1 MAETALSQ
9 LPVYSARPTLRLD
22 GQDDERVSL
31 LLSSM
36 VMDESEGG
44 LGSLTLQFDN
54 WVATG
59 DGGAELAFGAAS
71 RLRLG
76 CQLAVYAGDA
86 NAPVEIFQGR
96 LSALEIVCQDGQP
109 PQLLALAEDALGAAL
124 RSRRSAVYTDMS
136 PADVVQRIAAGLGLA
151 ADVSGLASPVATWA
165 QLNETDL
172 GFLRRL
178 LGRFDA
184 DLQTVGQRLQVA
196 PRSEVQRGSLE
207 LTLYSQL
214 SRVRITAD
222 LAHQATAV
230 SVAGWNAVDG
240 QPVAATASA
249 ISHAGPGAGRSGLA
263 WAADTLGERPEHLG
277 QPAVATDDE
286 ARAVAEAALDQ
297 RARRFVQADGV
308 AEGNARLRV
317 GCQVRLRGIGS
328 AFDNTYYVHRACHRF
343 DLRHGYRVEFGAE
356 CAYLG
361 T

>member
-1 MAETALSQ
+1 MPETALSQ

-22 GQDDERVSL
+22 GRDDERASR
-31 LLSSM
+31 LLSTL

-44 LGSLTLQFDN
+44 LSTLTLEFDN

-59 DGGAELAFGAAS
+59 DGHAELAFGPGA

-76 CQLAVYAGDA
+76 TQLSAYAGDA
-86 NAPVEIFQGR
+86 GAPVEIFQGR
-96 LSALEIVCQDGQP
+96 VSALEIVCQDGQP
-109 PQLLALAEDALGAAL
+109 PQLVALAEDALGAAL
-124 RSRRSAVYTDMS
+124 RSRRSAVYADMS
-136 PADVVQRIAAGLGLA
+136 PADLVRRIAGELGLA
-151 ADVSGLASPVATWA
+151 ADVSGLAAPVATWA
-165 QLNETDL
+165 QVNETDL

-184 DLQTVGQRLQVA
+184 DLQVVGQRLQVA

-207 LTLYSQL
+207 LVLYSQL

-230 SVAGWNAVDG
+230 SVAGWNAADG
-240 QPVAATASA
+240 AAVAATASA
-249 ISHAGPGAGRSGLA
+249 LTHAGPGVGRSGLA
-263 WAADTLGERPEHLG
+263 WLADTLGDRPDHLG
-277 QPAVATDDE
+277 RPAVASDDE

-297 RARRFVQADGV
+297 RARRFVRADGV

-317 GCQVRLRGIGS
+317 GCHVRLSGIAA

-356 CAYLG
+356 CAYLAS
-361 T
+361 